1 MSNVIEKCK
10 CMCYLFMSCSMNY
23 CGKILLLAGL
33 LTLFLQMTFSMF
45 LLSSSTLKILV
56 IVNFKMKFYI

>member
-1 MSNVIEKCK
+1 MQMHVLFIHVMS
-10 CMCYLFMSCSMNY
+10 YSMNY

-45 LLSSSTLKILV
+45 LLSSSTLQILV
-56 IVNFKMKFYI
+56 IVNL